1 MQDMKI
7 CDANQTDKQVY
18 KKWRKKNRDKWLTE
32 RIMWT
37 MLDHVCFW

>member
-18 KKWRKKNRDKWLTE
+18 KKWRKKIRTSGLQRGSCE
-32 RIMWT
+32 P
-37 MLDHVCFW
+37 C